1 MKGIEQQIE
10 EQRAKIADME
20 YALGNMRTERNRLGA
35 LPGTDRNMEDY
46 EVQKERVAQMAR
58 RVASERATLVG
69 LVRMRE
75 NA

>member
-10 EQRAKIADME
+10 EQRVKVADMD
-20 YALGNMRTERNRLGA
+20 YVLSDMRAERNRLGA

-46 EVQKERVAQMAR
+46 EVQGERVAQMAR
-58 RVASERATLVG
+58 QVASERTTLIG